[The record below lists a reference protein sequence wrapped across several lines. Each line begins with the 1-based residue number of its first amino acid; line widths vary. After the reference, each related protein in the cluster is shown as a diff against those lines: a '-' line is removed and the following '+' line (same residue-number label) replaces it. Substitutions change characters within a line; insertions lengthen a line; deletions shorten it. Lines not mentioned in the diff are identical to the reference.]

1 MPLSRKLSGVS
12 SSTAYKYF
20 LICSNC
26 IFLKV
31 SEEKVHARIWHWKKI
46 WNFKTNLW
54 KTAKLPCF
62 WNSPIYISILYC
74 TFYSLHQA
82 LWKVSIFKS
91 NDFSVI
97 LLLLSD
103 WSVIFFFR
111 FFQIKMIL
119 YGGSLFRLRI
129 SISWCQFT
137 FDHGGVLTWSPLSSQ
152 PHHKI
157 GRIKGFRWV
166 GKSKKK
172 KISFHCSSTCG
183 SNFAEIFSSEV
194 RLCTVIFANISAK
207 TK

>member
-1 MPLSRKLSGVS
+1 MFLKLTHLYIYTVL
-12 SSTAYKYF
+12 YF
-20 LICSNC
+20 LQFTSGLMKSFNIQVKWFFRDFASTVR
-26 IFLKV
+26 LV
-31 SEEKVHARIWHWKKI
+31 S
-46 WNFKTNLW
+46 
-54 KTAKLPCF
+54 
-62 WNSPIYISILYC
+62 
-74 TFYSLHQA
+74 
-82 LWKVSIFKS
+82 
-91 NDFSVI
+91 D
-97 LLLLSD
+97 
-103 WSVIFFFR
+103 FFFR
-111 FFQIKMIL
+111 FFQIKMIC

-137 FDHGGVLTWSPLSSQ
+137 LDHGGVLTWSPLSSQ